1 MNNFVGKKIICEY
14 FVLSFLDAKQIIQ
27 VYILKKKKK
36 SYSAQIAL
44 CTNNCLRMFVWQN
57 VSKLFFRR

>member
-27 VYILKKKKK
+27 VYI
-36 SYSAQIAL
+36 
-44 CTNNCLRMFVWQN
+44 
-57 VSKLFFRR
+57 